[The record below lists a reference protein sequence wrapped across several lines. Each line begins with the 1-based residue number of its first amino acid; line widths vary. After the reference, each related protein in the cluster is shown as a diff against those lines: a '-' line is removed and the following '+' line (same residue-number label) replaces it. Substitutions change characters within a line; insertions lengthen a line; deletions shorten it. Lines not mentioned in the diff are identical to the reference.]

1 MTDKEKRCLRA
12 GTGHSKNPPLGS
24 QRGFTMIEVILAIV
38 ILSFGLLG
46 MAGATGMLVRQITMA
61 DVATKRSAAVQSTIE
76 RLRAADWESL
86 STTLATGTDS
96 IGPFEVSWT
105 VTAPSNQWG
114 ILEVVSTGPGL
125 GTGTGGFPMLTQNV
139 SDTFS
144 YRILR

>member
-1 MTDKEKRCLRA
+1 MIEREMRRPGSGPDQIEVL
-12 GTGHSKNPPLGS
+12 SLGS
-24 QRGFTMIEVILAIV
+24 RAGFTMVEVILAIV

-46 MAGATGMLVRQITMA
+46 MAGTTGMLVRQITMA
-61 DVATKRSAAVQSTIE
+61 NVATKRSAAIQTTIE
-76 RLRAADWESL
+76 RLRAADWQSL
-86 STTLATGTDS
+86 SSTLATGTDS
-96 IGPFEVSWT
+96 IGPFQVSWT

-114 ILEVVSTGPGL
+114 LLEVVTTGPGL